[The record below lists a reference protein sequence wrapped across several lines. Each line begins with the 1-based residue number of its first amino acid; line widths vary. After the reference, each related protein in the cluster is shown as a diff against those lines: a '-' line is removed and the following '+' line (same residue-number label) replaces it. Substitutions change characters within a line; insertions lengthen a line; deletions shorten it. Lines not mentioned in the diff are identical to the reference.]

1 MSHLKAAT
9 QRHYVSI
16 YIMVVIERVKT
27 RGNPNE
33 RCLVSAA
40 TWRLGPAR
48 QSGAFGYVLIMMLTW
63 MTMSVGTMWAECGQS
78 VTIMHWIN
86 RARWMG
92 FNIVKLLLG
101 SVSMTSKMTTIMKM
115 NVKLLFNKGR
125 W

>member
-1 MSHLKAAT
+1 
-9 QRHYVSI
+9 
-16 YIMVVIERVKT
+16 
-27 RGNPNE
+27 
-33 RCLVSAA
+33 
-40 TWRLGPAR
+40 
-48 QSGAFGYVLIMMLTW
+48 